1 MLSVNAAIRNIRF
14 KNIYAGYRNYAI
26 NGDGARYCKTPL
38 FKDEDHPEGV
48 GCIENI
54 EIENFVCYP
63 VMRPSENNS
72 GSLVDPSYG
81 IRLEVGCDNF
91 VVNNFK
97 KLKAPS
103 DEGTHALFMRYVKG
117 QEIITDGER
126 RILRDKSDELVADG
140 FSKLIINKMRG

>member
-1 MLSVNAAIRNIRF
+1 MKYYLIF
-14 KNIYAGYRNYAI
+14 KKSYNHLVFT
-26 NGDGARYCKTPL
+26 NGLTY
-38 FKDEDHPEGV
+38 
-48 GCIENI
+48 
-54 EIENFVCYP
+54 
-63 VMRPSENNS
+63 
-72 GSLVDPSYG
+72 
-81 IRLEVGCDNF
+81 NF

-97 KLKAPS
+97 KLKVPS